1 LTEILTDP
9 FLVDAAALT
18 IEADDYTSALN
29 SAKLT
34 PTTPLATFRDIG
46 GGTRTVAGK
55 PAWVFDLGA
64 AQDWGPDSSLV
75 HYLRI
80 NHGQTKTA
88 TLTPDDGGR
97 SVTFTF
103 VCISTDVLGA
113 AGGIA
118 SSTVQLPVNGQPV
131 WDPAGA

>member
-1 LTEILTDP
+1 MPDILTQP

-34 PTTPLATFRDIG
+34 PTTPTATHRDIG
-46 GGTRTVAGK
+46 GGIK
-55 PAWVFDLGA
+55 PVVGRPSWVLDLGA

-88 TLTPDDGGR
+88 KLTPVDGGR
-97 SVTFTF
+97 GVTFSF
-103 VCISTDVLGA
+103 VCLSTDVLGA
-113 AGGIA
+113 SAGIA
-118 SSTVQLPVNGQPV
+118 SSTVQLPVAGQPV
-131 WDPAGA
+131 WDAAA